1 VSDTQPAGDLVRELA
16 RRLHDAETM
25 RSSLTSYRATSRFA
39 AAVGWTPAG
48 WGFGGAGLAMLC
60 TEVHRADGG
69 DSWARAAHEHLL
81 HGAATLAAES
91 GSGLFD
97 GSAGFGFVTAT
108 LASGGNY
115 TRLAAQVAERLV
127 PAIAA
132 SAGTG
137 SFDLLS
143 GLAGHGIY
151 LLSLAGDDHQQA
163 RLAVRVACD
172 RLLRLSDITGAP
184 GIAVAVPADA
194 GFPQRVTRSVS
205 CGMAHGAAGLISLRA
220 RLAMVTGETGATLD
234 SLRAAT
240 SWLMAQRIGTEPLWP
255 RAVLFDRHDRV
266 CGQAPASSP
275 SWWCTGGAGIARA
288 LWLSGTATGA
298 TEPGAA
304 AMDVMS
310 QLAADPSS
318 WPTTSGLCHGVAG
331 LLVIA
336 QEFARDTGRPEMT
349 DLASALTKTLVTRFD
364 EASLLGYQ
372 NVESSGR
379 IIDDPG
385 VMLGTTGIALG
396 IAAAISPSRSGWT
409 RAMGL

>member
-1 VSDTQPAGDLVRELA
+1 VSDIQPAGDLVHELA
-16 RRLHDAETM
+16 RRLQDDQIM
-25 RSSLTSYRATSRFA
+25 RSSLASYRATSRFA
-39 AAVGWTPAG
+39 ATVGWTPAG
-48 WGFGGAGLAMLC
+48 WGFGEAGLAMLC
-60 TEVHRADGG
+60 AEVHRANGG

-81 HGAATLAAES
+81 RGAATLAAES
-91 GSGLFD
+91 GPGLFD
-97 GSAGFGFVTAT
+97 GSAGFGFITAT

-115 TRLAAQVAERLV
+115 TRLAAQVADRLV

-143 GLAGHGIY
+143 GLAGQGIY
-151 LLSLAGDDHQQA
+151 LLSLTGDDHQQA

-194 GFPQRVTRSVS
+194 GFPPRVTRSVS
-205 CGMAHGAAGLISLRA
+205 CGMAHGVAGLISTRA
-220 RLAMVTGETGATLD
+220 RLAMVAGETGATLD
-234 SLRAAT
+234 NLRAAT
-240 SWLMAQRIGTEPLWP
+240 SWVMAQRIGIGPLWP

-298 TEPGAA
+298 AEPGEMAI
-304 AMDVMS
+304 DVMAR
-310 QLAADPSS
+310 LAADQSS
-318 WPTTSGLCHGVAG
+318 WPATSGLCHGVAG

-349 DLASALTKTLVTRFD
+349 DLASALTEILVSRFD
-364 EASLLGYQ
+364 AATLLGYQ
-372 NVESSGR
+372 NVETSGR
-379 IIDDPG
+379 TVDDPG

-396 IAAAISPSRSGWT
+396 VAAAISPSRSGWT